1 MAREIRRMRE
11 MEELIGLQDRAIQ
24 ALQQA
29 TVALN
34 LALQALQRS
43 MDEKGQQNHFTFEP
57 QYIPKLPILPIPSG
71 PLYGYGG
78 TIPSPYSGIQ
88 PMVGS
93 TVYIDS
99 PTNAP
104 KVPND

>member
-11 MEELIGLQDRAIQ
+11 MEELIGLQDRAI
-24 ALQQA
+24 
-29 TVALN
+29 
-34 LALQALQRS
+34 QALQRS

-78 TIPSPYSGIQ
+78 TTPPPYSGIQ